1 MTDIATLKLQQENLG
16 LKVEIL
22 ALRSRVNEMTI
33 DVIRRGIA
41 ELDGAIKQAEAAQAA
56 EAAKVEANPV
66 EVKPGLNDPEE

>member
-33 DVIRRGIA
+33 NVIRAGIA
-41 ELDGAIKQAEAAQAA
+41 ELDSAVKKAEAEEAVSAAAAQAA
-56 EAAKVEANPV
+56 V